1 MTLSELKIGKYGTI
15 TGYILPQAPAA
26 PKGQG
31 EAEKK
36 APFPRRPKGDVP
48 QESAS
53 LRRIGRLAEMGFVP
67 GTRVLA
73 LAAAPLGS
81 PRRYRLRGY
90 EITLGDSETAAIAI
104 RPEES
109 P

>member
-15 TGYILPQAPAA
+15 TGYILPPTSTAPA
-26 PKGQG
+26 GQG
-31 EAEKK
+31 K
-36 APFPRRPKGDVP
+36 AGKALPPPTRQKGETP
-48 QESAS
+48 QKSTA

>member
-1 MTLSELKIGKYGTI
+1 MTLRELKIGMYGTI

-26 PKGQG
+26 PAGKGKAGKSIPPPNCQKG
-31 EAEKK
+31 EA
-36 APFPRRPKGDVP
+36 P
-48 QESAS
+48 QKSTA
-53 LRRIGRLAEMGFVP
+53 LRRIVRLAEMGFVP

-109 P
+109 L